1 MLNTDAIRQDEG
13 RKRFTVEEEDS
24 EAFVEYARE
33 GDVLVIVHTI
43 VPKEM
48 GGRGIAG
55 RLVEAALQHARE
67 QGLKVRPDCSYAEA
81 YLRKHPEHAGLLAPA

>member
-1 MLNTDAIRQDEG
+1 VLNTDAIRQDEG

>member
-13 RKRFTVEEEDS
+13 RKRFTVEEEGS

-67 QGLKVRPDCSYAEA
+67 HGLKVRPDCSYAEA

>member
-1 MLNTDAIRQDEG
+1 MLNTDAIHHDEG
-13 RKRFTVEEEDS
+13 RKRFTVEEEGS

-81 YLRKHPEHAGLLAPA
+81 YMRKHPEHAGLLAPA

>member
-1 MLNTDAIRQDEG
+1 MNTDAIRQDEG